1 MLTIMIDN
9 KSQLPLM
16 EVLGYIANEK
26 DIPADEV
33 LKISG
38 KIEIIKTEGHYYD
51 KIVIRDIK
59 S

>member
-1 MLTIMIDN
+1 MQTIMIDN

-33 LKISG
+33 LKICR
-38 KIEIIKTEGHYYD
+38 KISYCYKRIWFIKF
-51 KIVIRDIK
+51 R
-59 S
+59 SN

>member
-1 MLTIMIDN
+1 MIDN